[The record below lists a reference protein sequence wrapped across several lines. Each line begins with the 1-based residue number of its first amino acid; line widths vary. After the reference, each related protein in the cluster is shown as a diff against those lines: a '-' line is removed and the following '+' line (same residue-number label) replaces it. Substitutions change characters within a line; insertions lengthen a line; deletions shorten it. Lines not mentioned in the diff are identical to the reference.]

1 MAQQTSPPEQE
12 LRDLP
17 LPALFQR
24 ARGLLKQ
31 LDTTPASDPSKQR
44 LVADGAA
51 CLRAAAAAADALA
64 LFSANEDRDDLATG
78 DIKYLLIPFYQAEV
92 ASHTHADDPSVR
104 LAALEAAGQHYR
116 AFLQRC
122 RQYDLLSPPAAA
134 LAAGVLEHGDGG
146 GGSSGG
152 GRGRPDPA
160 ALRQS
165 KIEKFKREKAIRA
178 RIQELEQQ
186 QQRLVAAP
194 GGGDGE
200 AECGAGFAGFGG
212 AGAGTAGDGEEV
224 ERELWLLQADLAA
237 LQAAERCGTLQQEVE
252 ILRHAAAM
260 PADERQRQR
269 EQRAA
274 EGPPADLMRQLGA
287 VAAANRR
294 QQLAGGVFRPS
305 HALPAMSVEQFG
317 ELEYKRMLEQQEREA
332 RAKERAAR
340 QQAERSA
347 EDVEEE
353 ELQKARAWDDFK
365 DDNPRGWGNSKLR
378 PCS

>member
-1 MAQQTSPPEQE
+1 MAQDEQE

-24 ARGLLKQ
+24 ARDLLKQ
-31 LDTTPASDPSKQR
+31 LESAPASAPATQR
-44 LVADGAA
+44 LAAEAAA

-64 LFSANEDRDDLATG
+64 LFSANEDRDDLATA

-92 ASHTHADDPSVR
+92 ATHTHAEDPAVR
-104 LAALEAAGQHYR
+104 LAALEAAGEHYR
-116 AFLQRC
+116 AFLHRC

-134 LAAGVLEHGDGG
+134 LAEGVLERGE
-146 GGSSGG
+146 GSSSGSG
-152 GRGRPDPA
+152 SRQLDPA

-165 KIEKFKREKAIRA
+165 KIEKFKRQKAIKT
-178 RIQELEQQ
+178 RIQELEQR
-186 QQRLVAAP
+186 QQRLAATA
-194 GGGDGE
+194 GGGGGGEVE
-200 AECGAGFAGFGG
+200 AEAEGASGFAGFGG
-212 AGAGTAGDGEEV
+212 AGAGTADDAEEV
-224 ERELWLLQADLAA
+224 ERELWLLQADMAA
-237 LQAAERCGTLQQEVE
+237 LQAAERCSTLQQEVD

-274 EGPPADLMRQLGA
+274 AGPPADLMRQLGA

-294 QQLAGGVFRPS
+294 QQLADGVFRPS
-305 HALPAMSVEQFG
+305 HVLPTMSVEEFG
-317 ELEYKRMLEQQEREA
+317 ELEYKRMLEQQTREA
-332 RAKERAAR
+332 EAKERAER
-340 QQAERSA
+340 RQAERSA
-347 EDVEEE
+347 DDLEEE